1 MIKMILATSSKEDGY
16 AIGKGNKLL
25 WHVPEDLAYFK
36 KQTGGQCVL
45 LGRSTFDSINEI
57 LGTTKG
63 LPKRKNLILSKTS
76 RMSQMA
82 VGSNLWLTSPKS
94 AVKFIETTTH
104 YSDLWVCGGASIY
117 KQMLPHV
124 SEIHHTLIKGEHEAD
139 TYFNMDF
146 LNNGEW
152 KLYSKEVL
160 CDNATVNVW
169 RRV

>member
-1 MIKMILATSSKEDGY
+1 MIKMILATDEKG
-16 AIGKGNKLL
+16 AIGLEGRLP
-25 WHVPEDLAYFK
+25 WHSREDMRYFSK
-36 KQTGGQCVL
+36 
-45 LGRSTFDSINEI
+45 
-57 LGTTKG
+57 TTKDSTMVVG
-63 LPKRKNLILSKTS
+63 NNTYKASCGFFQNVKDRDVWILSNKPQKSYIGMDRVWFSSISSLLKTAQLFDNS
-76 RMSQMA
+76 TY
-82 VGSNLWLTSPKS
+82 WL
-94 AVKFIETTTH
+94 
-104 YSDLWVCGGASIY
+104 CGGANVY